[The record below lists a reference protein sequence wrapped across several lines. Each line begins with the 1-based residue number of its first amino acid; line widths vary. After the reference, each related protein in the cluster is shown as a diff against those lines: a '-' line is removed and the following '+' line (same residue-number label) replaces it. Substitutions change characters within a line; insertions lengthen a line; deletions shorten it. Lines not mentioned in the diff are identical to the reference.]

1 MTMTLAKERR
11 VSRAGAP
18 WPAAQARSG
27 GTARSVFI
35 TGASSGIGR
44 ACALE
49 LDQRGW
55 RVFATVRSEEDAEK
69 LTRDASERLS
79 TVLLDVTSRAQI
91 DAAV

>member
-1 MTMTLAKERR
+1 
-11 VSRAGAP
+11 
-18 WPAAQARSG
+18 
-27 GTARSVFI
+27 VFI